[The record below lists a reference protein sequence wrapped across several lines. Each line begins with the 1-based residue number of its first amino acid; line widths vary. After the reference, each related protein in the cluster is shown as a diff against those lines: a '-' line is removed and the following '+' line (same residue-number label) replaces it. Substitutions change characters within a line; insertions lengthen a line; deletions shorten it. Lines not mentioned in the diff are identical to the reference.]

1 METPHAMA
9 APALRL
15 AIDLG
20 AGSGRAMVG
29 RVDPSGLVLRETH
42 RFHYRPG
49 WAAGH
54 LRWDFERLLEGV
66 RAGIRSAHSA
76 AAEMGGRLESVGVD
90 SWGVDYGLL
99 DADGRLVEDPISYR
113 DSRTTGIMDEVLAR
127 VPRQDVFARTGIQ
140 FLPFNTLYQLVAH
153 ARAGI
158 PASAVR
164 LLLVPDLCHHML
176 CGSMASE
183 RTNASTTQLLGA
195 TDGRWERTL
204 FDRLDLPLRLM
215 PDLVAAGT
223 ELGTLAPRHQK
234 DLDAGALRVIAP
246 ATHDTASAVVGT
258 PLEPGWAYI
267 SSGTWSLIGVER
279 DAPLLTEAAA
289 AANLTN
295 EVGAFGTVRL
305 LKNVMGLWILETC
318 RREWET
324 GGHDAGPALLDRVAA
339 VETFPGVVFPD
350 QPRFFNPRSMT
361 AAVRASLEETGQA
374 APDEPALLAKVILDS
389 LALRYASVLATI
401 EQATGREVPGIHV
414 VGGGALNA
422 YLNQATADATGR
434 PVLAGPAEATA
445 AGNLMVQAIACG
457 EAASLAEARHLLGQS
472 VRPRRFT
479 PRQPERWAEPAR
491 RFRELEA
498 RGIA

>member
-1 METPHAMA
+1 MA
-9 APALRL
+9 VPALRL

-49 WAAGH
+49 WTAGH

-99 DADGRLVEDPISYR
+99 DADGRLIENPISYR
-113 DSRTTGIMDEVLAR
+113 DSRTTGIMEEILAQ
-127 VPRQDVFARTGIQ
+127 VPRQDIFARTGIQ

-176 CGSMASE
+176 CGSLVSE

-204 FDRLDLPLRLM
+204 FERLGLPLPLM

-223 ELGTLAPRHQK
+223 ELGALAPRHQK
-234 DLDAGALRVIAP
+234 DLDVGALRVIAP

-267 SSGTWSLIGVER
+267 SSGTWSLVGVER
-279 DAPLLTEAAA
+279 EAPLLTEAAA

-318 RREWET
+318 RRELESA
-324 GGHDAGPALLDRVAA
+324 GQEAGPALLDRVAA
-339 VETFPGVVFPD
+339 VDEFPGVIYPD
-350 QPRFFNPRSMT
+350 QARFFNPRSMIVE
-361 AAVRASLEETGQA
+361 VRASLEETGQLP
-374 APDEPALLAKVILDS
+374 PDDPALLAKIILDS
-389 LALRYASVLATI
+389 LALRYASVLATL
-401 EQATGREVPGIHV
+401 EDVTGREIPGIHV

-422 YLNQATADATGR
+422 YLNQATADASGR
-434 PVLAGPAEATA
+434 PVRAGPVEATA
-445 AGNLMVQAIACG
+445 AGNVLVQAIACG
-457 EAASLAEARHLLGQS
+457 QAASLGEARCALWQS
-472 VRPRRFT
+472 VPPQLFT
-479 PRQPERWAEPAR
+479 PRQPGRWAEITR
-491 RFRELEA
+491 RFRDLEA
-498 RGIA
+498 GAAG